1 MTLPLVVL
9 WLLMWAV
16 TYPSRAVP
24 MLAPGIERLPS
35 RALLYLRLVGPAVLA
50 AIAASQTLVVTGPD
64 GTQALHLG
72 VETLGVLACLGV
84 VWWRRSL
91 LLGILAA
98 VVLVA
103 VLRAAGLG

>member
-1 MTLPLVVL
+1 MRQASSGRTSLTRTCARQSSPGQGR
-9 WLLMWAV
+9 
-16 TYPSRAVP
+16 RA
-24 MLAPGIERLPS
+24 LPS

-64 GTQALHLG
+64 GTRMLHLG

-103 VLRAAGLG
+103 LLRAAGLG